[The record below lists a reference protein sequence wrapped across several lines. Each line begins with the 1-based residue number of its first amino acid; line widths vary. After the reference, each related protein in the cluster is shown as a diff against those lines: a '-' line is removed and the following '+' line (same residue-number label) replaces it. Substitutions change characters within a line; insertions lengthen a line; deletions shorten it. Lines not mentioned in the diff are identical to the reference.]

1 MLSQHIEHGDIPTRF
16 GGAFDFERGNE
27 GLLPVLD
34 GGACE
39 VLGWDS
45 PANTD
50 SGGGGDSEASKCSKS
65 GSEAAAAAEVR
76 RLPPGPLKWVRDCD
90 DDGNGVQRKAVA
102 TGRIGDVQ
110 RSETI
115 ATLDVK

>member
-50 SGGGGDSEASKCSKS
+50 SGGGGD
-65 GSEAAAAAEVR
+65 
-76 RLPPGPLKWVRDCD
+76 CD